1 MGFQVSPGVNVTEV
15 DLTTIVPAVAT
26 TQGAIAGIFRW
37 GPVEQRVLVD
47 TEATLAARFGK
58 PNSNT
63 AETWFTASSF
73 LGYGN
78 ILYVTRAANTTDA
91 NTANNNAAYNALGL
105 ANTLAVNSSSAN
117 LLLSVVKNSDDYLTK
132 ASFPGDVNFV
142 AKFPGAMGNSLKL
155 SMCLSNSSFS
165 NTISLTSNSTG
176 GTGGTTGNSTVCSIV
191 FSLNSNTANVIIQSS
206 DGTQGVTNSISD
218 FIKSRL
224 TLGDYITAGN
234 NLIGTQNLKIASLSN
249 TSYPGSASNPASFT
263 INFYDTYR
271 LSTAYTANS
280 VSRKWE
286 YFNVVDTAP
295 TQSSYVA
302 QFGNTAAQDEV
313 HVVVVDENGD
323 FTGVP
328 GTVLERFAH
337 LSRATDAKTSD
348 GGTLYYK
355 TVLNNTSQYVWYA
368 NDGQATS
375 ANSQTIASISSSIA
389 PYTIS
394 FVQGADGQPESSAA
408 IGDLTRAYN
417 KYTSAED
424 LDVAMILTGK
434 SNGYTLVNWLIDNI
448 AEQRKDCMVFFSPQ
462 YTDVVNNVGYERD
475 AILAFRN
482 GMNRSSSYAV
492 MDTGYKQMYDRYND
506 VYRYIPLNGDIAGLC
521 VRTETTR
528 DAWFSPAGFNRGQ
541 IKNIVKLAYNPTKS
555 DRDVLYPQGVNPVVS
570 FPGQGTVLYGD
581 KTLLAKPSA
590 FDRINVRRLF
600 IILEKAISTASKF
613 TLFELNDQFTRAQ
626 FVSLVTPYLRDIKGR
641 RGITDFLVV
650 CDDSNNTPERVD
662 GNEFWGDIYI
672 KPARSINFIQLN
684 FVAVRTGVQ
693 FSEVVGQF

>member
-1 MGFQVSPGVNVTEV
+1 MGFQVSPGVSVTEI

-26 TQGAIAGIFRW
+26 TQGAVAGVFRW

-63 AETWFTASSF
+63 AETWFTAANF

-91 NTANNNAAYNALGL
+91 NTANNNASYNALAL

-117 LLLSVVKNSDDYLTK
+117 LLLSVVKNQDDYNSK
-132 ASFPGDVNFV
+132 SSFPADVNFV
-142 AKFPGAMGNSLKL
+142 AKYPGAIGNSLRI
-155 SMCLSNSSFS
+155 SMCLSPNAFS

-176 GTGGTTGNSTVCSIV
+176 ALGNSSVCAIA
-191 FSLNSNTANVIIQSS
+191 FSLNTNTATVTIQSA

-218 FIKSRL
+218 FIKSKL

-234 NLIGTQNLKIASLSN
+234 NLIGTQNLKISSFSN
-249 TSYPGSASNPASFT
+249 TTYPGSAGNPATFT

-271 LSTAYTANS
+271 LSTAYSSNS

-286 YFNVVDTAP
+286 YFNIVDSAP
-295 TQSSYVA
+295 TQSSYVN
-302 QFGNTAAQDEV
+302 QFGNSAAIDEV
-313 HVVVVDENGD
+313 HLVVVDENGD
-323 FTGVP
+323 FSGVP

-337 LSRATDAKTSD
+337 LSRATDAKSPD
-348 GGTLYYK
+348 GATLYYK
-355 TVLNNTSQYVWYA
+355 TVLNNQSQYVWYA

-375 ANSQTIASISSSIA
+375 ANSQTIASVSSTIA
-389 PYTIS
+389 PYTVS
-394 FVQGADGQPESSAA
+394 FYQGADGQSESNIA

-417 KYTSAED
+417 KYASVED
-424 LDVAMILTGK
+424 IDVSMILAGK

-462 YTDVVNNVGYERD
+462 YTDVVNNVGNERD

-482 GMNRSSSYAV
+482 NMNRSSSYAV
-492 MDTGYKQMYDRYND
+492 MDSGYKQMYDRYND
-506 VYRYIPLNGDIAGLC
+506 LYRFIPLNGDVAGLC
-521 VRTETTR
+521 VRTEVQR

-555 DRDVLYPQGVNPVVS
+555 DRDILYPQGVNPVVS

-581 KTLLAKPSA
+581 KTLLSKPSA

-600 IILEKAISTASKF
+600 IVLEKAISTASKF

-626 FVSLVTPYLRDIKGR
+626 FVSLVTPFLRDIKGR

-650 CDDSNNTPERVD
+650 CDDTNNTPERID
-662 GNEFWGDIYI
+662 RNEFWGDIYI

-693 FSEVVGQF
+693 FSTVVGQF